1 MRKRLFLS
9 ACLLVPA
16 LSAVWANGGGPM
28 SIPRISE
35 PRSQSPEEQ
44 ARHAYNDGVR
54 EVGKADRFHD
64 SASQLSDARK
74 KDKSL
79 HEAQDHYAA
88 ALSKFTQAV
97 KLDPNMHE
105 AWNYVGYTNRKL
117 GNYDAALAAYE
128 RALTLHPGYPE
139 ALEYRGEA
147 FLALNRIADAQ
158 QAYLDLFA
166 SNRSLA
172 DRLMTAMK
180 GWVDTQ
186 HTAASAGADA
196 ATVDAME
203 KWLHERAQ
211 IAEQTA
217 SLTREGSASSWR

>member
-1 MRKRLFLS
+1 MRTRLVLS
-9 ACLLVPA
+9 ACMLIAA
-16 LSAVWANGGGPM
+16 LPPVWANGGGPM
-28 SIPRISE
+28 SVPQISE

-54 EVGKADRFHD
+54 DVRKADRLQE
-64 SASQLSDARK
+64 SASQLADARK

-88 ALSKFTQAV
+88 ALSRFMQAA
-97 KLDPNMHE
+97 KLAPNMHE
-105 AWNYVGYTNRKL
+105 AWNYVGYANRKL
-117 GNYDAALAAYE
+117 GNYDVALAAYE

-166 SNRSLA
+166 ADRGLA
-172 DRLMTAMK
+172 DKLLAAMK
-180 GWVDTQ
+180 GWVDAQ
-186 HTAASAGADA
+186 HSAASAGTDA
-196 ATVDAME
+196 ATVEAME
-203 KWLHERAQ
+203 KWVQERAQ
-211 IAEQTA
+211 IAAQTA
-217 SLTREGSASSWR
+217 SLTREGAASSWR